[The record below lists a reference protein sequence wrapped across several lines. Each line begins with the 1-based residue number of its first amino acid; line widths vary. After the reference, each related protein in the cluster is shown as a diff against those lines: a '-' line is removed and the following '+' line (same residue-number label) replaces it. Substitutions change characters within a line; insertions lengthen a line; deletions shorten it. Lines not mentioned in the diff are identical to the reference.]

1 MGRPDIPD
9 IVIPTRRSLAD
20 PSKRCGQTWSDD
32 VVVRKPFGQID
43 RAVFELERLGD
54 YSVFDSFEEGP
65 GLLRSA
71 QAGIDAAAKMFSDN
85 RDFIDG
91 TNRNALQKLID
102 RAQSYVNAAN
112 GIWHF
117 WNDEYRFYSGG
128 GSGWPLGLKLQDFLP
143 GMSCW
148 NKSAGQQVESTP
160 VAADRL
166 PRGKK
171 FKWNCPH
178 INITQGHR
186 SDETNYLKL
195 VKAAML
201 NARCAQEAVA
211 SVAAY
216 YQNKARRP
224 PMTNRIVAAPRMAT
238 KKRVTVK
245 KQKLV
250 PSGQEPD
257 FEPGDPL
264 VETVGDVVPTD
275 EVDVT
280 EPEPVERKRKKKKGK
295 GLLIA
300 GAAVVA
306 FFALKK

>member
-1 MGRPDIPD
+1 MGRPDIPE
-9 IVIPTRRSLAD
+9 IVIPTRKSLAD
-20 PSKRCGQTWSDD
+20 PSKRCGQTWSEYAT
-32 VVVRKPFGQID
+32 VRKPYGQID
-43 RAVFELERLGD
+43 RAVFELGPLGD
-54 YSVFDSFEEGP
+54 YSDFESFEAGP
-65 GLLRSA
+65 NLLRGA
-71 QAGIDAAAKMFSDN
+71 QAGIDAAAKMFADN
-85 RDFIDG
+85 RDFIDK

-128 GSGWPLGLKLQDFLP
+128 GSGWPLGLALQDFLP
-143 GMSCW
+143 GSYCW
-148 NKSAGQQVESTP
+148 NKGAGEQVETVP

-171 FKWNCPH
+171 FKWYCPR

-186 SDETNYLKL
+186 SDEANYLKL

-216 YQNKARRP
+216 YRNKARRP
-224 PMTNRIVAAPRMAT
+224 PMTNRIMAAPRVET

-245 KQKLV
+245 KKTLV

-264 VETVGDVVPTD
+264 VETEGDVVPTED
-275 EVDVT
+275 VDA
-280 EPEPVERKRKKKKGK
+280 PEPVEKKRKKKKGN

-306 FFALKK
+306 FFAFKK